1 MNNKV
6 DLFRIWHKIQTIIRF
21 KNNYNFSF
29 FDTSVKKGKIVIIFK
44 SDNGLNFMPNSKQI
58 NLIIHNL
65 KTNPRRVS
73 VNGTR
78 IQNHKKTSNNQL
90 VIPVFWDTKNTLKI
104 KIN

>member
-1 MNNKV
+1 
-6 DLFRIWHKIQTIIRF
+6 
-21 KNNYNFSF
+21 
-29 FDTSVKKGKIVIIFK
+29 
-44 SDNGLNFMPNSKQI
+44 MPNSKQI

-90 VIPVFWDTKNTLKI
+90 VIPVLWATKNTLKI